1 MALEYIWDKVREDK
15 TKKKIIAIDEVWK
28 LISENELTAKFIK
41 KIFKTIRG
49 YGGAAIAATQDI
61 KDFFALDNGAY
72 GEAIINNSKIKLL
85 LKLENKE
92 ANTIQRVFDLSDGE
106 KETIMAF
113 GRGQILVK
121 SNSNTFAIDYKA
133 SKYETLLV
141 TTDRELLRKMRNG
154 EEISA
159 ADLAA

>member
-1 MALEYIWDKVREDK
+1 MSWYDTIDRIDAQAFQDAQSMKGFYIGNGQSSIGMLKDSLLRQLKWPNEDDQY
-15 TKKKIIAIDEVWK
+15 A
-28 LISENELTAKFIK
+28 
-41 KIFKTIRG
+41 
-49 YGGAAIAATQDI
+49 
-61 KDFFALDNGAY
+61 
-72 GEAIINNSKIKLL
+72 
-85 LKLENKE
+85 
-92 ANTIQRVFDLSDGE
+92 
-106 KETIMAF
+106 AF

>member
-1 MALEYIWDKVREDK
+1 
-15 TKKKIIAIDEVWK
+15 
-28 LISENELTAKFIK
+28 
-41 KIFKTIRG
+41 
-49 YGGAAIAATQDI
+49 
-61 KDFFALDNGAY
+61 
-72 GEAIINNSKIKLL
+72 
-85 LKLENKE
+85 
-92 ANTIQRVFDLSDGE
+92 
-106 KETIMAF
+106 MAF

-141 TTDRELLRKMRNG
+141 TTDRELLKKIQNG